1 MPSFFRS
8 NKSQSSIDRFSP
20 SREGSPTHSEAPANP
35 YPLPAPTAPLA
46 QRYPAGQPQ
55 YDGASESPEQRTYQ
69 ESSQTQ
75 THPAH
80 QLARAEGHRIDPA
93 PDAAYKSPGRP
104 SVHITGPS
112 SPNTDPPIYDEHRP
126 LPPSASQLQPV
137 EPEKERRKSKRSI
150 FSLHKEPK
158 ESTSPTSG
166 RGPGRAASLLKKSPA
181 GQQGHHSVT
190 ISGPYP
196 QAKPA
201 DTQYQEK
208 VNHSVN
214 ITGHHPQVNPADTE
228 HQEPLQQSFYRSQES
243 LTDPENRPSNEQY
256 YQQGQDQ
263 LDQPRSQPGVQAEG
277 HFRGEP
283 RHSQQYQGDRERQ
296 SEESAETYFAYQQ
309 HQQEQRGGEEDDS
322 AAFDPRQ
329 IRPPSQLSLLG
340 PPSPG
345 TQSADSRPSSAT
357 NQSNPSRFSTQSTA
371 AVGPQLQQQQQQ
383 QQHTLM
389 ARGDPPSNGL
399 RDQMN
404 QQRDP
409 RMQDSSHGQYNGQQD
424 PRTRVSQHPE
434 QGRSTPPPR
443 SREDNSSMDFQTLLQ
458 RYEELRKSFYY
469 AIASSY

>member
-20 SREGSPTHSEAPANP
+20 SREGSPTHFEAPANP

-69 ESSQTQ
+69 ESGQTQ

-80 QLARAEGHRIDPA
+80 QLARAESHRIDPA
-93 PDAAYKSPGRP
+93 LDAAYKSPGRP

-112 SPNTDPPIYDEHRP
+112 SPNTDRPIYEEHRP
-126 LPPSASQLQPV
+126 LPPPVSQLQPV

-150 FSLHKEPK
+150 LGWHKEPK

-196 QAKPA
+196 QRKPA
-201 DTQYQEK
+201 DTEYQGK
-208 VNHSVN
+208 AHPSVN
-214 ITGHHPQVNPADTE
+214 ITGPYPQVNPADTE
-228 HQEPLQQSFYRSQES
+228 HQETRQQSFYRSQES
-243 LTDPENRPSNEQY
+243 LTDAENRPSSEQY
-256 YQQGQDQ
+256 YQQGQGQ
-263 LDQPRSQPGVQAEG
+263 LDQPRSQPGVQPEG
-277 HFRGEP
+277 HSRGEP
-283 RHSQQYQGDRERQ
+283 RYSQQYQGDREGQ

-322 AAFDPRQ
+322 ASFDPRQ

-340 PPSPG
+340 PPSPD
-345 TQSADSRPSSAT
+345 TQSVDSRPSSAT
-357 NQSNPSRFSTQSTA
+357 NPSNQSRFSVQSAA

-383 QQHTLM
+383 HILM

-409 RMQDSSHGQYNGQQD
+409 RMQDPGHGQYNGQQD
-424 PRTRVSQHPE
+424 PRTRVSQHAE

-443 SREDNSSMDFQTLLQ
+443 SREDISNMDFQTLAQ
-458 RYEELRKSFYY
+458 KHEELGKSFCYTM
-469 AIASSY
+469 SSSH